1 MHILRFIAICLPQLL
16 ILLPLAA
23 YFDLLGGWNNTDAGF
38 NTMLVLLLMTPV
50 VTLNLL
56 IFEFLRYRKSRR
68 LFPELPARFWPML
81 ALFLCVET
89 LAINLALISQMRM

>member
-1 MHILRFIAICLPQLL
+1 MHTLRFVAILLPQLL

-23 YFDLLGGWNNTDAGF
+23 YMNLLGGWGHTDAGF
-38 NTMLVLLLMTPV
+38 NTMMLLFLITPV

-68 LFPELPARFWPML
+68 LTPEHSTRFWPML
-81 ALFLCVET
+81 ALFLCAET
-89 LAINLALISQMRM
+89 LAINLGLISQMRM